1 LLKSLHRSLE
11 CITLAKEIN
20 KLKHKTM
27 KTLYNIW
34 DLEQLSNHNLKEIA
48 FQIDK
53 ILTSENTINYNYY
66 NKADLVGSIYT
77 TLIDECGEDMT
88 EMIDY
93 LIRLVKDGSM
103 ELTNH

>member
-1 LLKSLHRSLE
+1 
-11 CITLAKEIN
+11 
-20 KLKHKTM
+20 M
-27 KTLYNIW
+27 KTLHNIW
-34 DLEQLSNHNLKEIA
+34 DLEQLSNQNLKEIA
-48 FQIDK
+48 FQLDL

-66 NKADLVGSIYT
+66 NKTELVSSIYT

-93 LIRLVKDGSM
+93 LYRLVKDGSM

>member
-1 LLKSLHRSLE
+1 MLKSLHSLKNGY
-11 CITLAKEIN
+11 IFVPTN

-27 KTLYNIW
+27 KTLHNIW
-34 DLEQLSNHNLKEIA
+34 DLEQLTNHNLKEIA
-48 FQIDK
+48 FQLDR
-53 ILTSENTINYNYY
+53 ILTSENTMNYNYM
-66 NKADLVGSIYT
+66 NKTDLVSSIYT

-93 LIRLVKDGSM
+93 LYRLVKDGRM